1 MAAQKEREP
10 QRPGRKEKMEPFAKD
25 RVALITGGA
34 RGIGYACARNLSR
47 EGVKVAI
54 VDINGE
60 RIQESARKLTE
71 ETGTPA
77 IGIQADISS
86 ESDVA
91 RMVDEANAA
100 LGKIDIFLNSAAIL
114 ADNLFLDSTPAEWD
128 RMFKV
133 CLTGP
138 MLCLRAILPG
148 MVERQYGRVVCMAS
162 DSARIGQARLSYYAA
177 AKGGVIALVKSVAQ
191 EVGRSGITMNV
202 VSPGATNTELR
213 QEREEAMLKQMGPEK
228 YDRRVKAVLKMYP
241 AGRIGEPDDA
251 AAMITFLLS
260 DQASWV
266 TGQVISVNGG
276 FVML

>member
-1 MAAQKEREP
+1 MDLFKA
-10 QRPGRKEKMEPFAKD
+10 D

-34 RGIGYACARNLSR
+34 RGMGYACARNLAR

-60 RIQESARKLTE
+60 RVKESARKLTE
-71 ETGTPA
+71 ETGTAA

-91 RMVDEANAA
+91 RMVAEANAKF
-100 LGKIDIFLNSAAIL
+100 GKIDLFLNSAAIL
-114 ADNLFLDSTPAEWD
+114 ADNLFLESTPAEWD
-128 RMFKV
+128 RMLKV
-133 CLTGP
+133 CLFGP
-138 MLCLRAILPG
+138 MLCLRAVLPG
-148 MVERQYGRVVCMAS
+148 MVERNYGRVVCMAS
-162 DSARIGQARLSYYAA
+162 DSARLGQARLSYYAA

-213 QEREEAMLKQMGPEK
+213 QEREESLLKQMGREK
-228 YDRRVKAVLKMYP
+228 FDRRVKTILKMYP
-241 AGRIGEPDDA
+241 TGRLGEPEDA